1 MTETKINSTSFS
13 TSTSFLNFTE
23 FWKNK
28 SSDSNMSVIEVP
40 KTTSYS
46 LIDKWSST
54 ELSKSSSTESSTFS
68 SSTFTNISSLATIN
82 SSIKPTFEIY
92 QMNTTNKEDEQFLTK
107 DESVTVSESSIIPKC
122 YGILC
127 PNSTVSPIRNDN
139 NASIINFFINMI
151 IKNIN
156 IFQIIFSVIVRI
168 IKIVKLIQI

>member
-1 MTETKINSTSFS
+1 MVETKTNNTSFS

-28 SSDSNMSVIEVP
+28 SSDSNMSIIEVP

-54 ELSKSSSTESSTFS
+54 ELSKSSTESSTFS
-68 SSTFTNISSLATIN
+68 SSTFTNNISSLATIN

-92 QMNTTNKEDEQFLTK
+92 QMNTTNKEGEQFLTK
-107 DESVTVSESSIIPKC
+107 DESVTISENSIIPKC

-156 IFQIIFSVIVRI
+156 VFQIIFSVIVRI

>member
-1 MTETKINSTSFS
+1 MIETKTNSTSFS

-28 SSDSNMSVIEVP
+28 SSDSNMSLIEVP

-46 LIDKWSST
+46 LIDKWSSK

-68 SSTFTNISSLATIN
+68 SSTFTNNISSVATIN

-107 DESVTVSESSIIPKC
+107 DKSVTISENSIIPKC

-139 NASIINFFINMI
+139 NNASIINFFIIMI

-156 IFQIIFSVIVRI
+156 VF
-168 IKIVKLIQI
+168 